1 MIILLS
7 PAKTINFDNREY
19 AHLLNA
25 PRMASKTHKLV
36 QVLKKKKVKDLKDLM
51 KISDQLA
58 EENLERYATFSEE
71 FTVTN
76 SRAALFAFAGD
87 VYQGLDAW
95 SMNDDAVLL
104 ASKQIRILSGLYG
117 LLKPMDM
124 MQPYRL
130 EMGSKLKTTKG
141 TNLYQFWGD
150 EITELINQDLKESS
164 GEQFILNL
172 ASNEYFKAVNKK
184 KIKAP
189 IINVDFREERDEQLK
204 FISYNAKRAR
214 GRMARYAI
222 DHQIENREQ
231 VKSFDY
237 DGYSFME
244 ELSTESNF
252 MFVK

>member
-1 MIILLS
+1 
-7 PAKTINFDNREY
+7 
-19 AHLLNA
+19 
-25 PRMASKTHKLV
+25 MASKTHKLV

-150 EITELINQDLKESS
+150 EITELIKQDLKESS

>member
-7 PAKTINFDNREY
+7 PAKTINFENREY

-58 EENLERYATFSEE
+58 EENVERYATFSEE

>member
-244 ELSTESNF
+244 ELSTENNF

>member
-150 EITELINQDLKESS
+150 EITELIKQDLKESS

>member
-19 AHLLNA
+19 TDLLNP
-25 PRMASKTHKLV
+25 PRLSTKTNKLV
-36 QVLKKKKVKDLKDLM
+36 QVLKKKKVKDLKEMM
-51 KISDQLA
+51 KISDHLA
-58 EENLERYATFSEE
+58 EENVERYATFSEE
-71 FTVTN
+71 FTVKN

-95 SMNDDAVLL
+95 SMNDDAVLI
-104 ASKQIRILSGLYG
+104 ASQQIRILSGLYG

-150 EITELINQDLKESS
+150 EITTLINLDLKESS

-214 GRMARYAI
+214 GRMARYVI
-222 DHQIENREQ
+222 DHQIENIEQ

>member
-19 AHLLNA
+19 INLLNT
-25 PRMASKTHKLV
+25 PRLASKTKKLV
-36 QVLKKKKVKDLKDLM
+36 SVLKKKKVKDLKEMM
-51 KISDQLA
+51 KISDHLA
-58 EENLERYATFSEE
+58 KENVERYANFSED

-87 VYQGLDAW
+87 VYQGLEAW
-95 SMNDDAVLL
+95 SMNDDQILL

-150 EITELINQDLKESS
+150 EITDLINHDLKDSIGQE
-164 GEQFILNL
+164 FILNL

-184 KIKAP
+184 KVKAP

-214 GRMARYAI
+214 GRMTRFII
-222 DHQIENREQ
+222 DHQVQSVEQ
-231 VKSFDY
+231 LKLFDY
-237 DGYSFME
+237 DGYSFIE
-244 ELSTESNF
+244 ELSTETNF